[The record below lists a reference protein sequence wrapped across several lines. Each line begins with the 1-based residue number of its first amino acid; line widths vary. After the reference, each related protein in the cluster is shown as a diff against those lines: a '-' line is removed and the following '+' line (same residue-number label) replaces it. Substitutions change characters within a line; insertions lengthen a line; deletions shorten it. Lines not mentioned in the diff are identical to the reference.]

1 MSATNNSVCHQ
12 FVNNVIPPLVAPAIP
27 LRIRK
32 ATTMPKVRKNAT
44 STHIQANNFQG
55 SFFIKFSVFSG
66 NALIGKDSN
75 LYLCRFQNRITH
87 KPRALQKEY
96 KKTTGISQ
104 YPSHIVENL
113 QHILKQ
119 SAIDE
124 RHEKPFSGEKSEHF
138 RVNIGLRFA
147 RKQVLAAS
155 YPNRYSRRMSSNF
168 NGTFLPFHDLNFH
181 FYCYVR
187 HRHIA

>member
-1 MSATNNSVCHQ
+1 M
-12 FVNNVIPPLVAPAIP
+12 
-27 LRIRK
+27 
-32 ATTMPKVRKNAT
+32 
-44 STHIQANNFQG
+44 
-55 SFFIKFSVFSG
+55 
-66 NALIGKDSN
+66 
-75 LYLCRFQNRITH
+75 YLCRFQNRITH

-113 QHILKQ
+113 PHILKQ

-181 FYCYVR
+181 FYRYVR
-187 HRHIA
+187 HRHIAHFLRRAVTPAKDLVKLRNVDVFPLLHGQKRPNGTT